1 MREIIHKCNLQGGT
15 SSESDVATSGES
27 TGSTEEKKKG
37 TTKAREGLRRRSASS
52 NQEMIAVEHFSPN
65 NYTEG
70 GGMAALEGRMLITC
84 YTRMQ
89 KVLITNR
96 VTSCRHGGVQREG
109 RPRASIFL
117 ARATDHHAVPA
128 DHHDLLDPDTDSGRK
143 ETGTERGTT
152 KFNVQ
157 ENQCDE

>member
-27 TGSTEEKKKG
+27 TGSTEEKKS

-70 GGMAALEGRMLITC
+70 GGMAALEGRML
-84 YTRMQ
+84 YTNAKSSNNKSRHLMQ
-89 KVLITNR
+89 TWG
-96 VTSCRHGGVQREG
+96 SS
-109 RPRASIFL
+109 A
-117 ARATDHHAVPA
+117 
-128 DHHDLLDPDTDSGRK
+128 
-143 ETGTERGTT
+143 
-152 KFNVQ
+152 
-157 ENQCDE
+157 